1 MSELGVQILESFD
14 SLPIEEQHEVLTA
27 MLRRTGELPGTLL
40 SDENLVELADEL
52 FQTLDAEESDG
63 GDSGTR

>member
-40 SDENLVELADEL
+40 SDENLVELADKL